1 MGMLRKLVEK
11 FVNEPDKITSDECC
25 RLLEV
30 LGYTE
35 KKKPGSERVFH
46 KKGSSA
52 INVPTPK
59 KSKFVKSPYIK
70 RITEVLGL
78 EDYLESDE
86 GD

>member
-1 MGMLRKLVEK
+1 MSGFLKLVEK
-11 FVNEPDKITSDECC
+11 FVNEPDKVTPDECC
-25 RLLEV
+25 RLLDI

-70 RITEVLGL
+70 RITELLGL
-78 EDYLESDE
+78 EDYLENEE
-86 GD
+86 GN